1 MLDETF
7 IFLGQPYS
15 GNAYRKTNNPV
26 RQYFKIPEI
35 ICFIDD
41 SVNNNTLRKG
51 VKYSNPD
58 SVKFKYNFIKG
69 SNKQSVSVI
78 IRNTDYALYQ
88 NEILKL
94 DNQLSQLGFVRKYN
108 LSKIRN
114 LLDNSL
120 VLLTFT
126 NTININ

>member
-94 DNQLSQLGFVRKYN
+94 NSQLSQLGFVRKYN